1 MSFAVPD
8 SPTLFLARAPTAPL
22 DVLRDEVHA
31 ALSGDP
37 VAWSRTLDAAG
48 GLAVNLVTALLIF
61 VFTLWASRWV
71 AGAMRQALARVHRP
85 QAPDATLQGF
95 LSSMAR
101 WVVLIVGMMAVLEEL
116 GVKTTSVLALLGAG
130 SLAIGLAMQGALANV
145 AAGVMLLVLRPYR
158 VGDVVQL
165 NGKMGAVVRLDLFM
179 TELADFDNLTIY
191 LPNSKVFGDMIVNYS
206 THKTRRMELTF
217 NLDFGDDLDRALA
230 LLLDCARADP
240 RILADPAPWAGATG
254 LTDSAVT
261 LTVRCWAE
269 TDVYWDARYDLI
281 KRVKERLQSAGLTFA
296 YPHQVTIAKSDVTAQ
311 PEAPGTANPT

>member
-1 MSFAVPD
+1 MRLSAL
-8 SPTLFLARAPTAPL
+8 SLALATVPL
-22 DVLRDEVHA
+22 DVLRDEVQA

-37 VAWSRTLDAAG
+37 VAWKRTLDAAG
-48 GLAVNLVTALLIF
+48 GLAVNLATALLIF

-71 AGAMRQALARVHRP
+71 ARLMRQALERIHRP

-101 WVVLIVGMMAVLEEL
+101 WIVLIVGMMAVLEEL

-130 SLAIGLAMQGALANV
+130 SLAIGLAMQGSLANV

-158 VGDVVQL
+158 VGDAVQI
-165 NGKMGAVVRLDLFM
+165 NGKTGTVVRLDLFM

-206 THKTRRMELTF
+206 THKTRRMELAF
-217 NLDFGDDLDRALA
+217 NVDFGDDLDTALA
-230 LLLDCARADP
+230 VLLDCAKADE
-240 RILADPAPWAGATG
+240 RILPDPAPWSGVTG

-261 LTVRCWAE
+261 LTLRCWAAS
-269 TDVYWDARYDLI
+269 DVYWDARYALI
-281 KRVKERLQSAGLTFA
+281 KRVKERFQAAGMAFP
-296 YPHQVTIAKSDVTAQ
+296 YPHQVSIAKSDVPTAQ
-311 PEAPGTANPT
+311 TAPGTANPS